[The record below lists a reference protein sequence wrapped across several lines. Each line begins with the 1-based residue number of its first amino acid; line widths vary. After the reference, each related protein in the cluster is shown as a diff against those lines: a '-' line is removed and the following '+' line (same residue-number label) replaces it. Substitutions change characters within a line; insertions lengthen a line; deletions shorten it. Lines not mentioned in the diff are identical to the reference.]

1 MSQLAAQLARPSHG
15 TLPTYS
21 QAISQQVAGGVVTTL
36 QSGSTHALQTSPL
49 RRPSEAASP
58 HTQLM
63 TSPGPQHSLASPS
76 EGGSGRVDRAFV
88 SCLSMKVSDRCSFN
102 ASL

>member
-76 EGGSGRVDRAFV
+76 EGGSGALTALLADAAA
-88 SCLSMKVSDRCSFN
+88 SDRPLPPGSGSV
-102 ASL
+102 A